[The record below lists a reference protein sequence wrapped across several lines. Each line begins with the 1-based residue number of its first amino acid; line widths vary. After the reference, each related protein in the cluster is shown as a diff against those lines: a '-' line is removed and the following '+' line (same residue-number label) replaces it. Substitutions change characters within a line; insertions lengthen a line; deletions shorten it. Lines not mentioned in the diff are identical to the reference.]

1 MKTHS
6 TKIYLLNNLYEHKGF
21 YHSIEINRFRYPN
34 LDYATSDK
42 YIQYEMNTIPLNPL
56 IIHELL

>member
-1 MKTHS
+1 MS
-6 TKIYLLNNLYEHKGF
+6 SEHKGF
-21 YHSIEINRFRYPN
+21 YHSIKINRFRYPN